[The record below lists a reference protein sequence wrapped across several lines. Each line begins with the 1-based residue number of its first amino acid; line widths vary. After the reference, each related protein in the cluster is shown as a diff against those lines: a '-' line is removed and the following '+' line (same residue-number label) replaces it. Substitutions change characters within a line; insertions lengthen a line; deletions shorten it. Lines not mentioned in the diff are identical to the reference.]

1 MLFVDNQNEHDP
13 AMNLALEEYVLRQSK
28 QNEDLLLF
36 YINEPSIIIGCHQNT
51 LEEINHDY
59 VEQHG
64 IHVVR
69 RLSGGGAVY
78 HDLGNLNF
86 SFLTDYQQENFQN
99 FKKFT
104 EPVVRCLKE
113 LGVTAELS
121 GRNDILVDGH
131 KVSGNAQ
138 YISKGRM
145 VSHGTLLFST
155 DLSEVSKA
163 LHVQTGKIASKGI
176 KSVRSRVANISEF
189 LNQPMDIETFKK
201 HILETY
207 FKGVPEIPVY
217 PLSTKDWEEVHQLAA
232 ERYRSW
238 EWTYGN
244 SPDFNVERR
253 QRFPGGEIDARLF
266 VKQGVIQSIKFYGDF
281 FSEFHIEELE
291 HLLSGVRYG
300 RKEIISSL
308 QGLAIERY
316 FSGIDLQTF
325 TDFILPGVDAD

>member
-13 AMNLALEEYVLRQSK
+13 AVNLALEEYMLRQEQISD
-28 QNEDLLLF
+28 DLLLF
-36 YINEPSIIIGCHQNT
+36 YINAPSIIIGRHQNT
-51 LEEINHDY
+51 LEEINRAY

-86 SFLTDYQQENFQN
+86 SFITGSQPENFRN

-104 EPVVRCLKE
+104 DPVIRGLAK
-113 LGVTAELS
+113 LGVQAELS
-121 GRNDILVDGH
+121 GRNDILVDGR

-138 YISKGRM
+138 YISKSRM

-155 DLSEVSKA
+155 DLSHVSEA
-163 LHVQTGKIASKGI
+163 LNVRDSKITSKGI

-189 LNQPMDIETFKK
+189 LSQPMDIEAFHQHLLAHLFVENPATAR
-201 HILETY
+201 
-207 FKGVPEIPVY
+207 V
-217 PLSTKDWEEVHQLAA
+217 PLSAQDWAAVRRLAD

-244 SPDFNVERR
+244 SPDFNVEKC
-253 QRFPGGEIDARLF
+253 QRFPSGEIDARLDIQ
-266 VKQGVIQSIKFYGDF
+266 QGVIRSVKFYGDF
-281 FSEFHIEELE
+281 FAEGDPEELE
-291 HLLSGVRYG
+291 RMLVGVRYNPQD
-300 RKEIISSL
+300 ITQAL
-308 QGLAIERY
+308 QNVAIGHYFAGL
-316 FSGIDLQTF
+316 DLQTF
-325 TDFILPGVDAD
+325 ILFLS